1 MTNTITTTEKTI
13 DSRDVKVFNHLINVS
28 FRLREISAGKVAL
41 YVYING
47 KSWTL
52 WNLCNHKTD
61 KESSFKDV
69 EYILREGSYTMFV

>member
-13 DSRDVKVFNHLINVS
+13 DSRDVKVFNHVINVS

-69 EYILREGSYTMFV
+69 EYILKEGSYTMFV